1 MFSKRASM
9 KFSPS
14 KMMIELPLK
23 SLRNPYVEIQWV
35 IVKRD
40 GSGFGCGS
48 LSKMVM
54 LLLPFAICWF
64 GHLLISQRRLR
75 TDRLCIFSRFSFWVI
90 LHFKFIKYLLGLIDG
105 AVFWLI
111 ISSLHFWVTYNT
123 MLKFINGNNRPW
135 KINSIDEK

>member
-23 SLRNPYVEIQWV
+23 SLRNPYVKIQWA

-40 GSGFGCGS
+40 RSGFGCGS
-48 LSKMVM
+48 LSKMV
-54 LLLPFAICWF
+54 LLLLLFAICWF

-75 TDRLCIFSRFSFWVI
+75 TDRVCIFWRFSFWVI

-123 MLKFINGNNRPW
+123 MLKFINGNYRPW